1 MKNGKCTKPK
11 RLLSIFFAVL
21 VAVSILPMSWL
32 QASAAT
38 EKHPDAV
45 TITVTDGKGKAL
57 ADAVVNYTIVS
68 QTDVENLIS
77 GTVMTDEDGCAEVLF
92 VDGYK
97 ENDLELTAQVSKEHY
112 ESNDT
117 TIVSLPITSADQN
130 FAVSLRCM
138 LIENVTVTGVTEAYA
153 DGKKFPAATV
163 EGIVTDGK
171 HPDKVTYEL
180 STYEKDETTG
190 KEQWVSVGTTSELPQ
205 ISEVGKYKL
214 AVSVDRGE
222 QYEIYRT
229 EVTSEITLGKITDY
243 TITPLN
249 GTYTG
254 AEEEQELP
262 KYDAVTV
269 TGGRENDKV
278 TYQLGNGEK
287 TKAIPQIQYAGTYSV
302 TVRVER
308 ENYEPFKQ
316 TYTAVLK
323 SKANEYK
330 DTCSEN
336 NNYIKKTRKTQLD
349 IVQTDDLLKFE
360 ENGNIVVS
368 KEYD

>member
-1 MKNGKCTKPK
+1 MRNGKCTKPK
-11 RLLSIFFAVL
+11 RLLSIFLAVL

-77 GTVMTDEDGCAEVLF
+77 GTVMTDEDGCAEVLS

-138 LIENVTVTGVTEAYA
+138 LIENVTVTGVAEAYA

-163 EGIVTDGK
+163 EGIVTDGE
-171 HPDKVTYEL
+171 HP
-180 STYEKDETTG
+180 
-190 KEQWVSVGTTSELPQ
+190 
-205 ISEVGKYKL
+205 
-214 AVSVDRGE
+214 
-222 QYEIYRT
+222 
-229 EVTSEITLGKITDY
+229 
-243 TITPLN
+243 
-249 GTYTG
+249 
-254 AEEEQELP
+254 
-262 KYDAVTV
+262 
-269 TGGRENDKV
+269 DKV

-308 ENYEPFKQ
+308 ENYEPFK
-316 TYTAVLK
+316 
-323 SKANEYK
+323 
-330 DTCSEN
+330 
-336 NNYIKKTRKTQLD
+336 
-349 IVQTDDLLKFE
+349 
-360 ENGNIVVS
+360 
-368 KEYD
+368 